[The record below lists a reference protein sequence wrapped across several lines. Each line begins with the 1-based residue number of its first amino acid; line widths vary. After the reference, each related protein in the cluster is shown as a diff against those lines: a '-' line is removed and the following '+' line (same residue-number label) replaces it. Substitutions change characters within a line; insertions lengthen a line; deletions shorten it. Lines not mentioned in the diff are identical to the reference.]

1 MKTLIGRVKWVI
13 KNVKANALLIGI
25 ASLIWLLY
33 RSGTNPSRLRY
44 PCQQACMVNVS
55 LYLSPAVLLLAQK
68 AIKTREMFNIVA
80 VARATCK
87 VALFLLCFVFVEFVG
102 ERSVALYYQHTTPVM
117 PQHAPLG
124 MRFHAG
130 DSSGQ
135 PVYVTSPQAYNLP
148 VPNRVVSVHDSKATN
163 WDYKTGYHWE
173 YINQKVVDNMV
184 SRGIKALTGKDNLVA
199 AWKSIIP
206 YRTGDDIAIKLNF
219 NNSSCDDYDNDIDGY
234 PETVNAIIDGLTS
247 IGVPPTK
254 IWVTDPS
261 RRVPKRFRDRI
272 KASGVQ
278 FVSRYGCKGAAN
290 YHAVDYVA
298 SDSADASDALCPAGE
313 RIRPSQV
320 FVDAEHLINIPQ
332 LKSHGRYV
340 TLALKNHYGSV
351 IYRDNDRS
359 SMHAY
364 FNEGGNKAGC
374 DLERENILAC
384 INNNP
389 HIRDKT
395 RLVIGDGL
403 YGNAHTNW
411 KSVRRWAIF
420 NNDDSNILFFSGD
433 PVAISSVM
441 TDYIVAERGRQDHEH
456 LHAAAGMGL
465 GVHEHWDSFES
476 KRYKA
481 IDYRIIEL
489 D

>member
-1 MKTLIGRVKWVI
+1 MKTLISHVKSMIRSI
-13 KNVKANALLIGI
+13 KENSLFIGI

-44 PCQQACMVNVS
+44 PCQQACMTNVS
-55 LYLSPAVLLLAQK
+55 LYLSPAILLLAHR
-68 AIKTREMFNIVA
+68 IIYTRERFNVNTAFRA
-80 VARATCK
+80 VCK
-87 VALFLLCFVFVEFVG
+87 VALFLLCFLFVEVVG
-102 ERSVALYYQHTTPVM
+102 ERSLALYNQQAAKAM
-117 PQHAPLG
+117 PKHGPLG
-124 MRFHAG
+124 VRFHAG
-130 DSSGQ
+130 DSSGRS
-135 PVYVTSPQAYNLP
+135 VYVTSPQAYNLP
-148 VPNRVVSVHDSKATN
+148 VPNRVVSVHDSRATN

-173 YINQKVVDNMV
+173 YIDQKVVDDMV
-184 SRGIKALTGKDNLVA
+184 ARGIKALTGKDNLVA
-199 AWKSIIP
+199 AWKSIVP
-206 YRTGDDIAIKLNF
+206 YQPGDDIAIKLNF

-234 PETVNAIIDGLTS
+234 PETVNAVVDGLTL

-272 KASGVQ
+272 KAPGVQ
-278 FVSRYGCKGAAN
+278 YVSRYGCKGAAN

-298 SDSADASDALCPAGE
+298 SDSADASVALCPAGE
-313 RIRPSQV
+313 RIRPSKV
-320 FVDAEHLINIPQ
+320 FVDAEHLINIPL
-332 LKSHGRYV
+332 LKSHGRYI

-364 FNEGGNKAGC
+364 FNEGGKRSSS
-374 DLERENILAC
+374 EMEKTNILAD
-384 INNNP
+384 ISNNP

-411 KSVRRWAIF
+411 KSVRRWTIF

-441 TDYIVAERGRQDHEH
+441 TDYIVAERGQQDHEH
-456 LHAAAGMGL
+456 LHAAAGLGL
-465 GVHEHWDSFES
+465 GVHEHWDSFEN
-476 KRYKA
+476 KHYEA
-481 IDYRIIEL
+481 INYQMIEL